1 MDEVIP
7 GLWIGD
13 LRSAL
18 NAANLKAHGIYSIL
32 SAMRGKITIHETFI
46 RHQIQIDDTED
57 ADILTHFLPSIHF
70 IQAELDKG
78 RGVLVH
84 CQAGVS
90 RSSTIVAAYLMY
102 SKKIDPQAA
111 LDLVKKSRPFVDPNV
126 GFLQQLELFHDARY
140 KISRREKAIRMFY
153 LDRTMGEVM
162 NGDGSPPPTEMFAKY
177 PRTPSD
183 SLPNTPGGGPRR
195 RIRCKMCRQELATR
209 EHMLDHGQLGPPTP
223 AVLSPAGSRRPSS
236 SSPFQP
242 SNLSSGDIPRR
253 ASRTSF
259 GAAVGERLAM
269 ASIDENTAKIT
280 ESSMQIN
287 STDSLE
293 RSVPMIPE
301 EHPLRSFRSS
311 SKYLDRSDSI
321 SAFDSDG
328 ENDLEPNGVPKTY
341 PEHID
346 LTDVTSDDISIQ
358 ASKMI
363 GQKLSEA
370 VISTPTSGDKPNGK
384 EGEAL
389 FFTEKEGAINE
400 YSSASPTTSIDQP
413 VTQFISPSDLAI
425 QLTANPKLAALRSP
439 SLPPSPSHSASFKS
453 MAPLSAPIL
462 ANPKCSGYFVE
473 PMKWMDHFL
482 SEGQLA
488 GKIICPNK
496 KCGAKLGNYDW
507 AGQCCGCKEW
517 VTPGFCINR
526 SKVDEVI

>member
-18 NAANLKAHGIYSIL
+18 NAAGLKAHGIYSIL

-57 ADILTHFLPSIHF
+57 ADILTHFLPCIHF
-70 IQAELDKG
+70 IQSEIDKG

-102 SKKIDPQAA
+102 SQKLDPQAA
-111 LDLVKKSRPFVDPNV
+111 LDLIKNSRPYVEPNQ

-153 LDRTMGEVM
+153 LDRTVGEVM
-162 NGDGSPPPTEMFAKY
+162 NGDGSPPQTEMFAKY

-223 AVLSPAGSRRPSS
+223 AANTPAGSRRPSAS
-236 SSPFQP
+236 GGDNIRRP
-242 SNLSSGDIPRR
+242 SRP
-253 ASRTSF
+253 SF
-259 GAAVGERLAM
+259 GTALGDSLAM
-269 ASIDENTAKIT
+269 SSIDENTVKLT
-280 ESSMQIN
+280 ESPKKVN
-287 STDSLE
+287 SSDSIE
-293 RSVPMIPE
+293 RCVPMIPE
-301 EHPLRSFRSS
+301 THPLRSFRSS
-311 SKYLDRSDSI
+311 SQYLDRTESL
-321 SAFDSDG
+321 SALEIEG
-328 ENDLEPNGVPKTY
+328 EGDHEPNGAQDAHPDHINLTGVT
-341 PEHID
+341 PED
-346 LTDVTSDDISIQ
+346 MSIQ
-358 ASKMI
+358 AAQMI
-363 GQKLSEA
+363 GLKLSEA
-370 VISTPTSGDKPNGK
+370 VISTPRGGDKPNGK
-384 EGEAL
+384 QAETEGL
-389 FFTEKEGAINE
+389 FFTEKEGTINE
-400 YSSASPTTSIDQP
+400 YRSSSPTTTIDQP
-413 VTQFISPSDLAI
+413 VTQFISPSDLAV
-425 QLTANPKLAALRSP
+425 QLISNPKLAALRSP
-439 SLPPSPSHSASFKS
+439 TLPTSPSHGSPFKPMLQYS
-453 MAPLSAPIL
+453 SPIL
-462 ANPKCSGYFVE
+462 VNPKCSGYFVE

-482 SEGQLA
+482 TDGQLA

-526 SKVDEVI
+526 SKVDEVV